1 MVRTILEDLAFP
13 NYSLSEPDKVGSE
26 DMCEHETNTKAV
38 LMVAD
43 GHSGVVFNVVFNKGA
58 KFRRTEKNS
67 EEMAL
72 KIWAE
77 LRQLPRDSSSFI
89 ESGTHYCD
97 EPVLV

>member
-1 MVRTILEDLAFP
+1 MSALLSEDEFEDLAFT
-13 NYSLSEPDKVGSE
+13 NYSSREPDEVGSE

-43 GHSGVVFNVVFNKGA
+43 GHSGVVFNKGA
-58 KFRRTEKNS
+58 KFRRTEENS

-77 LRQLPRDSSSFI
+77 LRQSPRDSSSFI
-89 ESGTHYCD
+89 ESGAHYCD